1 MLHKHEK
8 YIRLK
13 RKRGLILID
22 IETEIVADRP
32 TDRQTEGTTKGMGR
46 DSVSTSYKH
55 LAASCTEKVTKN
67 RFCVCRIVFAVF

>member
-22 IETEIVADRP
+22 IETEIETEIVADRM
-32 TDRQTEGTTKGMGR
+32 TDRQTEGTTKCMAYG
-46 DSVSTSYKH
+46 
-55 LAASCTEKVTKN
+55 E
-67 RFCVCRIVFAVF
+67 RFWFNVL